1 VVGTSDEQS
10 GLPDEQGVPVVD
22 TTPFHPRLAELNTT
36 QLWSHWAGYL
46 SATQYD
52 IAAKHEYFGVR
63 NAVGFFDASP
73 LYKYEVTGRDA
84 ERFLGGVLTRDIRTC
99 RPGRAQYTIWC
110 DSDGY
115 VLEDGVVFRHSAN
128 DFLLTAAEPNL
139 SFLRNQIG
147 SLEVAVDD
155 VSDQFAMLAVQ
166 GPRSRAALAELAPE
180 VNELGYFAHAPSK
193 IAGSEV
199 TVSRTGFTG
208 DLGFEVRLPADNA
221 LPVLDA
227 IMEAG
232 VPHQMRPFGDQALN
246 ILRIEA
252 GLPLINVEFNSSRY
266 AFNEYERFTP
276 DELGFGWLLRGID
289 DSTRPFVGRRAILAE
304 RANKASRWKTVGISV
319 NAREYDELFYGAGLI
334 PPKDEPP
341 AAWETMLY
349 DDNDERAGYAT
360 SYTYSPMMQ
369 THIGIARVRPELAE
383 PGTRIHVEQTVNHV
397 YTASP
402 ATVTAMPFF
411 NPERKTA

>member
-1 VVGTSDEQS
+1 MVK
-10 GLPDEQGVPVVD
+10 

-36 QLWSHWAGYL
+36 QLWTHWAGHL

-63 NAVGFFDASP
+63 QAVGFFDASP
-73 LYKYEVTGRDA
+73 LYKYEITGRDA
-84 ERFLGGVLTRDIRTC
+84 EPYLGGILARDIRTC

-128 DFLLTAAEPNL
+128 EFLLTAAEPNL
-139 SFLRNQIG
+139 SFLQNQIG
-147 SLEVAVDD
+147 SLEVSVED

-166 GPRSRAALAELAPE
+166 GPRSRATLSSLAPE
-180 VNELGYFAHAPSK
+180 VNELGYFGHAPAK

-208 DLGFEVRLPADNA
+208 DLGYELRIPADGA

-227 IMEAG
+227 VMAAG
-232 VPHQMRPFGDQALN
+232 EPHRMRPFGDQALN
-246 ILRIEA
+246 MLRIEA
-252 GLPLINVEFNSSRY
+252 GLPLIGAEFTSSRY
-266 AFNEYERFTP
+266 AFNEHDRFTP
-276 DELGFGWLLRGID
+276 DELGFGWLLKGID
-289 DSTRPFVGRRAILAE
+289 DETRPFVGRGAIRAE
-304 RANKASRWKTVGISV
+304 RANATSRWRTVGLMV
-319 NAREYDELFYGAGLI
+319 DGHAFEQLHYDAGLI

-349 DDNDERAGYAT
+349 DADDERAGYAT
-360 SYTYSPMMQ
+360 SYAYSPMMQ
-369 THIGIARVRPELAE
+369 TQIGIARVRPELADI
-383 PGTRIHVEQTVNHV
+383 GTTIHVEVTVNHV
-397 YTASP
+397 YTTVP
-402 ATVTAMPFF
+402 ATVVAMPFF
-411 NPERKTA
+411 NPERKTSMT

>member
-1 VVGTSDEQS
+1 VVK
-10 GLPDEQGVPVVD
+10 

-36 QLWSHWAGYL
+36 QLWTHWAGYL

-73 LYKYEVTGRDA
+73 LYKYEITGRDA
-84 ERFLGGVLTRDIRTC
+84 EQFLGGLLARDIRTC

-110 DSDGY
+110 DTDGY
-115 VLEDGVVFRHSAN
+115 VLEDGVVYRHSAN
-128 DFLLTAAEPNL
+128 EFLLTAAEPNL
-139 SFLRNQIG
+139 SFFQTQIG
-147 SLEVAVDD
+147 SLEVSVDD
-155 VSDQFAMLAVQ
+155 VSDAYAMLAIQ
-166 GPRSRAALAELAPE
+166 GPRSLAVLSALAPE
-180 VNELGYFAHAPSK
+180 VNEIGYFAHTQAK

-199 TVSRTGFTG
+199 TISRTGFTG
-208 DLGFEVRLPADNA
+208 DLGYEVRLPADNA

-227 IMEAG
+227 IMDAG
-232 VPHQMRPFGDQALN
+232 KAHQMRPFGDQALN

-252 GLPLINVEFNSSRY
+252 GLPLIGAEFSSSRY
-266 AFNEYERFTP
+266 AFNEHERFTP
-276 DELGFGWLLRGID
+276 DELGFGWLLKGID
-289 DSTRPFVGRRAILAE
+289 DETRQFAGRRAILTE
-304 RANKASRWKTVGISV
+304 RATNASRWKTVGISV
-319 NAREYDELFYGAGLI
+319 NPSEYDELFYGAGLI

-369 THIGIARVRPELAE
+369 THIGIARVRPDLASI
-383 PGTRIHVEQTVNHV
+383 GSTVHVEQTVNHV
-397 YTASP
+397 YTTSP
-402 ATVTAMPFF
+402 ATVTKMPFF
-411 NPERKTA
+411 TPERKTAMA